1 MNFNEGVVFSAIKKS
16 IPFSPIIL
24 SILGELPVPGST
36 GKASTAF
43 ALANIE
49 DMLI

>member
-1 MNFNEGVVFSAIKKS
+1 MNFSEGVVF
-16 IPFSPIIL
+16 PIIL